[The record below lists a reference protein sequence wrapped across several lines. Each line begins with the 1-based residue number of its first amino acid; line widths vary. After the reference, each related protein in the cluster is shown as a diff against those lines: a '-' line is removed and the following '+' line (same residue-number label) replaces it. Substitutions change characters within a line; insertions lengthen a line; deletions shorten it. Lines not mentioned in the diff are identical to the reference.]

1 MKNLFSVIIVALVC
15 AAITAAQTAQPAA
28 ESPQPNEFAAALASY
43 QAAAS
48 PAFTGAGLYAKQLA
62 PEAASKTYSLTE
74 YDVTPQSLKPF
85 VLNSVMRTG
94 LYQELLT
101 YGNLRA
107 GVCADIG
114 GGTAGANAVGSFS
127 GCGMAF
133 YRIGKSKWYAAV
145 VVSGIKTSLSDPT
158 TVYKIGIRRDR

>member
-15 AAITAAQTAQPAA
+15 AATTAAQTAQQAA
-28 ESPQPNEFAAALASY
+28 EPPQPNEFAAALASY
-43 QAAAS
+43 QADAS
-48 PAFTGAGLYAKQLA
+48 PTFTGAGLYAKQIA
-62 PEAASKTYSLTE
+62 PEAAPKTYSLTE
-74 YDVTPQSLKPF
+74 YDVTPRSWKPF

-94 LYQELLT
+94 IYQELFT
-101 YGNLRA
+101 WGNLRA

-145 VVSGIKTSLSDPT
+145 VISGIKTSLSDPT
-158 TVYKIGIRRDR
+158 TVY